1 MAKVRIK
8 KLPEGYKIKGGKVT
22 KTSSPVVSRTGD
34 QSDFGLVTFTGNSN
48 VDNSGPFATVNKTLS
63 PEPRDRSNLEAERG
77 ETALTD
83 LNNDGAFELYNIGGN
98 RHSSGGTPL
107 NLPPQSFIYSD
118 TRSMKLNKNELLEM
132 GIQSKKKITPAKVS
146 KKYDLNDYIALLNDP
161 NSDHIT
167 VDTAEYMLDKNKNKL
182 SQLAFIQERK
192 KEFDEGVPMAAYP
205 YIKKKGADPIEFSQA
220 VENIS
225 KEEAIAKSM
234 MQMPASMQE
243 KVMQLQQIFDQ
254 IDAIKDPN
262 QADIDKANRQEIAPH
277 QEQSPP
283 QLNPIPVPP
292 MEQQNL
298 EMMARYGRELPQAG
312 WGKGFMDKFQSGLS
326 VVGMIPGVGNIADA
340 ANTAISGGRAA
351 YAAYTGDDEAKK
363 KHLGAMAL
371 NATAMI
377 PGVGQMATAAKGVKG
392 AKNIV
397 KAVGD
402 DAVKYTGEALKG
414 STQFAGKYGSKLKD
428 VKNITQGGMDTV
440 KGAGQIVNLS
450 KKAASTVDATTA
462 GVDAVAGTDIS
473 TNLVKGT
480 KKGIGEGIQATADA
494 VTGNNQPGAVTPP
507 SQQMAQNT
515 TTPTAPPPVTAAIPG
530 MPGGVPG
537 MPAVGPQAAPTA
549 TATAASSP
557 TTTPAGPGASIA
569 QAATPPATTTTPG
582 ATAAAQSATAT
593 ATDTTPGATTAA
605 TAATEP
611 SATDVTA
618 GTDETTPEE
627 PAVVDEPVEEE
638 VTASAEP
645 EEEYVPQSQRDEES
659 KYGGDPFSELKSFVD
674 GEELE
679 MYQLAGETDED
690 ELSDEDQEK
699 QEEGVNVAPRKQ
711 GEFQYDED
719 AKWIRDMMRDLGYNI
734 QDMNDLG
741 SIQGIDQ
748 QSGIPDSEY
757 FADEEATS
765 KWMMSPE
772 GQKWHYENNKQS
784 FANMGIMNYEDY
796 QDQYVS
802 RGNDST
808 MVQDFQSQ
816 HAKGALNAW
825 DSDAELREKMIAA
838 YGDEETAKQAYMQ
851 SVTFGDHGKGNPFG
865 KDNKHGVYT
874 QGVSDFK
881 KSPMEVVCIKC
892 SEEGKQ
898 ISQVF
903 SKKDGCGPGWFTEG
917 TALDCAPPV
926 EEVRE
931 LDEPDEVQPV
941 EESDPE
947 FWLQDQLGLM
957 NAIDNKFR
965 IKKYYPWAPRVDK
978 EQIDAVFQDPTREIA
993 AIGEQ
998 AAIAAQTATA
1008 FSGPQRAAAV
1018 QAKAQGVAA
1027 QQIADTM
1034 ARTQGANVQTAN
1046 IVNSK
1051 NVELSQT
1058 ADIVNKESLKKLY
1071 DDTILTEQN
1080 YDNALKEANA
1090 EITKQM
1096 QNMYT
1101 NRAYTHNLNQ
1111 LYPEF
1116 NINPQTGGI
1125 AEFDPSYQG
1134 DLTRSTTA
1142 MDGTSSQGTSVD
1154 NYLAMYN
1161 IDKDKLTAEERLAL
1175 YKSQGF
1181 DAPNQHQ
1188 GAHHFDNR
1196 QAMLN
1201 MMNYPGGVKSQR
1213 GGENKRQRIANKGA
1227 ELRKWFSPLR
1237 GKWVD

>member
-8 KLPEGYKIKGGKVT
+8 KLPEGYKIKGGKIT
-22 KTSSPVVSRTGD
+22 KTSSPTVSRTGD

-48 VDNSGPFATVNKTLS
+48 VDNYGPFSTVNKTLS

-132 GIQSKKKITPAKVS
+132 GIKSKKKITPAKVS

-225 KEEAIAKSM
+225 KEEAVAKAM

-298 EMMARYGRELPQAG
+298 EMMARYGRELPKAG
-312 WGKGFMDKFQSGLS
+312 WGSSFMDKFQTGLS
-326 VVGMIPGVGNIADA
+326 AVGMIPGIGNIADA
-340 ANTAISGGRAA
+340 ANVAISGGRAA
-351 YAAYTGDDEAKK
+351 YAGLTGDTEAAKK
-363 KHLGAMAL
+363 HGKAMAL
-371 NATAMI
+371 NAVAMV
-377 PGVGQMATAAKGVKG
+377 PGVGQMSQAARGAKG
-392 AKNIV
+392 AANIV

-402 DAVKYTGEALKG
+402 DAVKYTGKALKD
-414 STQFAGKYGSKLKD
+414 STFKYGHKVQD
-428 VKNITQGGMDTV
+428 VKNIAKNVTDPNLLTNTAVVGTTQG
-440 KGAGQIVNLS
+440 VNLA
-450 KKAASTVDATTA
+450 KKADF
-462 GVDAVAGTDIS
+462 
-473 TNLVKGT
+473 
-480 KKGIGEGIQATADA
+480 
-494 VTGNNQPGAVTPP
+494 VTGSNVKNEIVGKDKKEEQPGQMPTTPGSDQLAQTTTTPP
-507 SQQMAQNT
+507 TT

-530 MPGGVPG
+530 MPGGIPG

-549 TATAASSP
+549 TATAAPSP
-557 TTTPAGPGASIA
+557 TTTPSTTPAPGASIA
-569 QAATPPATTTTPG
+569 QATTPPATTTTPG
-582 ATAAAQSATAT
+582 ATAAAQSATAA

-605 TAATEP
+605 AAATEP

-618 GTDETTPEE
+618 GADETTPEE

-638 VTASAEP
+638 VTAAAEP
-645 EEEYVPQSQRDEES
+645 EEEEYVPQTQRDEES
-659 KYGGDPFSELKSFVD
+659 KYGGDPFSELKAFVD

-699 QEEGVNVAPRKQ
+699 QEEGVNIAPRKQ

-734 QDMNDLG
+734 QDMDDLG

-784 FANMGIMNYEDY
+784 FANMGIMSYEDY
-796 QDQYVS
+796 QDQYVG
-802 RGNDST
+802 RGSDST
-808 MVQDFQSQ
+808 IVQDFQSQ

-892 SEEGKQ
+892 SEDGKQ

-917 TALDCAPPV
+917 TALDCAPAV

-931 LDEPDEVQPV
+931 LDEPEEIQPT
-941 EESDPE
+941 EEADPE

-1027 QQIADTM
+1027 QQIADTI

-1116 NINPQTGGI
+1116 NINPATGGI
-1125 AEFDPSYQG
+1125 AQFDPSYQG
-1134 DLTRSTTA
+1134 DLTRATTA
-1142 MDGTSSQGTSVD
+1142 MDGTSSQGTNVD

-1188 GAHHFDNR
+1188 GAYHFDNR